1 VVNSCPV
8 RTYFLIRL
16 PVLAAILAL
25 GAPAFAQP
33 PGAPPPVPV
42 VSLDGAPGGPLVSRQ
57 QPQRPGR
64 PETAPVTRLD
74 DPSRAALDGSPS
86 VSLAISRP
94 MALRD
99 LLRLLVSGTGL
110 SIVFDAGVEGEFEGE
125 LRGVTLRQALE
136 AVLFPRGM
144 DYDVHGTV
152 VRVFPRQPRTRLFD
166 VDYLNIRRTWQRGV
180 RSAMTVPD
188 GETAVRLSASL
199 ESDPLEELAG
209 GVRTLL
215 SASGRVHV
223 DRSAGLVQVTDFAD
237 RLDQVAVYLEAV
249 QTRAS
254 RQVRLEA
261 RIFEISLHDAAVAAL
276 DWRAVVARAAGAV
289 AADRSAAGLRVHD
302 FGALMRAIAEQGA
315 VRTIAA
321 PQIIVMNNEPAVM
334 RVGIQDVY
342 FEPASRLV
350 DTQALAPAAVLEGLA
365 LTVTAQIASDGI
377 VQLHIA
383 PSYAEKTG
391 DARGP
396 RGQSAPI
403 LSVMEADSHLRVQ
416 DGHTVVIAGMLQDRV
431 RTKPG
436 TGFAGLFGAQTREQ
450 VKSELIILLTPVVV
464 SPGLPGTT
472 AGH

>member
-1 VVNSCPV
+1 
-8 RTYFLIRL
+8 LIRL

-42 VSLDGAPGGPLVSRQ
+42 VRLDGAAGGGPVPRQ
-57 QPQRPGR
+57 QLQPPGR
-64 PETAPVTRLD
+64 PEPVPITRLD

-86 VSLAISRP
+86 VSLAISHP
-94 MALRD
+94 TPLRE

-110 SIVFDAGVEGEFEGE
+110 SIVFDAGVDGEFEGD
-125 LRGVTLRQALE
+125 LRGLTLRQALE

-144 DYDVHGTV
+144 DYEVHGTLI
-152 VRVFPRQPRTRLFD
+152 RVFPRQPRTRLFD
-166 VDYLNIRRTWQRGV
+166 VDYLNVRRVWQRGV
-180 RSAMTVPD
+180 RSAMAVPGD
-188 GETAVRLSASL
+188 EAAAVRLSAAL
-199 ESDPLEELAG
+199 DSDPLEELAG

-261 RIFEISLHDAAVAAL
+261 RIFEISLHDAAAAAV
-276 DWRAVVARAAGAV
+276 DWAAVVARAGGAV
-289 AADRSAAGLRVHD
+289 ATHHSAAGLRVHD
-302 FGALMRAIAEQGA
+302 FDALMRAVAEQGT

-321 PQIIVMNNEPAVM
+321 PRVLAMNNEPAVM
-334 RVGIQDVY
+334 RVGVQDVY

-350 DTQALAPAAVLEGLA
+350 DTRALAPATVLEGLA

-377 VQLHIA
+377 VQLHVA
-383 PSYAEKTG
+383 PSYTEKSG
-391 DARGP
+391 EARAP
-396 RGQSAPI
+396 RGVSAPI
-403 LSVMEADSHLRVQ
+403 LSVMEADSHVRVQ
-416 DGHTVVIAGMLQDRV
+416 DGHTVVIAGMLRDRV

-450 VKSELIILLTPVVV
+450 VKSELIILLTPIVVA
-464 SPGLPGTT
+464 PGLPATT
-472 AGH
+472 TGQ